1 MCNVSAVQISADTE
15 GIGGFVR
22 GEMSNEFFDPRL
34 RHTILELN
42 QAQTLSLFPR
52 FASGAETGF
61 GFWKRET

>member
-1 MCNVSAVQISADTE
+1 
-15 GIGGFVR
+15 
-22 GEMSNEFFDPRL
+22 MSYVFYDPRL